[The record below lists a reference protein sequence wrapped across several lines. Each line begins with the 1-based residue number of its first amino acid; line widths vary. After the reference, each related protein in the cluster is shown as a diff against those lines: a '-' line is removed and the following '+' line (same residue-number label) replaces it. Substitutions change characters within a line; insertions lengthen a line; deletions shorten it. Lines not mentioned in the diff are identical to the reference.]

1 MTDRGY
7 KKNLTLARTMTVQTQ
22 EEGRGR
28 RTVPLAAGTRR
39 RKVAC
44 MSTEQV
50 VETGIAS
57 RVVERKGKEAAGGR
71 ELVKIFLRMLMDFK
85 KIIRP
90 LKQRQQTKPM

>member
-57 RVVERKGKEAAGGR
+57 RVVERKGKEAATAGY
-71 ELVKIFLRMLMDFK
+71 ELVKIC
-85 KIIRP
+85 
-90 LKQRQQTKPM
+90 RQQTTFD